1 MQDLPTISRFQ
12 LKKRSDSKR
21 PFILVEALT
30 ADQFTACHLPGAINL
45 PRYQME
51 ELAPRLV
58 PDQNA
63 EIVVYSA
70 GPWCQIAFHAAQLLV
85 EMGYTNVR
93 YYPGGKEDW
102 AEAGL
107 PLVGERPAV
116 RRDVAAYRRST
127 ERDVA

>member
-1 MQDLPTISRFQ
+1 MQDVPTISRFQ

-21 PFILVEALT
+21 PFILADALP
-30 ADQFTACHLPGAINL
+30 ADQFTECHLPGAIHL
-45 PRYQME
+45 PRYQIE
-51 ELAPRLV
+51 ELAPRLI
-58 PDQNA
+58 PDSNT

-70 GPWCQIAFHAAQLLV
+70 GPSCQISYHAARVLM

-107 PLVGERPAV
+107 PLVGERPAI
-116 RRDVAAYRRST
+116 RRSIAASRAT
-127 ERDVA
+127 EREVA